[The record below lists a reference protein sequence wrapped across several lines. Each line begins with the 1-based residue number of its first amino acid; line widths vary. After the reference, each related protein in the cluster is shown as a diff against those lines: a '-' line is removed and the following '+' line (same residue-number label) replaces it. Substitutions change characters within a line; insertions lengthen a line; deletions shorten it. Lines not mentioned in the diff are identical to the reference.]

1 MRRGRGSRL
10 SRRQQDK
17 TAERWFALI
26 LLAIILCGGGAIWLS
41 TRPLALLPT
50 AVVLLVGGFFVS
62 RIVRRRKQARL
73 QAEEEG
79 RERVR
84 QLQAEMQEEAL
95 QREAEKRR
103 RIEAML
109 HPDRVRD
116 EIHYMS
122 GPEFERFMADLLRQ
136 KGYEVEETP
145 LSGDQGVDL
154 ILPDLDG
161 KRVVIQLKRWTGPV
175 GNKAI
180 QATFAGMA
188 HYQADEGWIITTSA
202 FTKSARELA
211 RSTSVRLIDK
221 DELTDW
227 LEGLREEEEGAP
239 DELPTFDKGSGGIAG
254 MGVGVDD
261 VLASVRGVVDL
272 SPHEALDEAQDFLTR
287 QGYGVTY
294 RTSTTLTVKRQVSD
308 NATGQESIFKLIVV
322 ALPQSGGGVRIKVRG
337 NDREAVRDHQAAW
350 LEWSETL
357 PKR

>member
-1 MRRGRGSRL
+1 L
-10 SRRQQDK
+10 NRRQQDE
-17 TAERWFALI
+17 AAAR
-26 LLAIILCGGGAIWLS
+26 G
-41 TRPLALLPT
+41 ALLLVVILAVLIGLVVVAGVASAYPQGT
-50 AVVLLVGGFFVS
+50 AVVLVVATFFVIL
-62 RIVRRRKQARL
+62 IVRRRKQARL

-79 RERVR
+79 RERAR
-84 QLQAEMQEEAL
+84 QLQAERQEEAL
-95 QREAEKRR
+95 QREAAKRR

-180 QATFAGMA
+180 QATFAGIA
-188 HYQADEGWIITTSA
+188 HYQADEGWIITTST

-211 RSTSVRLIDK
+211 RSTSVRLIDR

-227 LEGLREEEEGAP
+227 LEGLREEEEGTP
-239 DELPTFDKGSGGIAG
+239 D
-254 MGVGVDD
+254 
-261 VLASVRGVVDL
+261 
-272 SPHEALDEAQDFLTR
+272 
-287 QGYGVTY
+287 
-294 RTSTTLTVKRQVSD
+294 
-308 NATGQESIFKLIVV
+308 
-322 ALPQSGGGVRIKVRG
+322 
-337 NDREAVRDHQAAW
+337 
-350 LEWSETL
+350 
-357 PKR
+357 

>member
-1 MRRGRGSRL
+1 L
-10 SRRQQDK
+10 SRRQQNDLN
-17 TAERWFALI
+17 TGLGCLVLLIAGVAIVDPRAFVALV
-26 LLAIILCGGGAIWLS
+26 
-41 TRPLALLPT
+41 
-50 AVVLLVGGFFVS
+50 VVLVIAAFFGVLLNW
-62 RIVRRRKQARL
+62 RRKHDRL
-73 QAEEEG
+73 QAQEEF

-84 QLQAEMQEEAL
+84 QRQAELQEEAQ

-136 KGYEVEETP
+136 KGYQVEETP

-154 ILPDLDG
+154 VLPDLDG

-175 GNKAI
+175 GNNAI

-188 HYQADEGWIITTSA
+188 HYQADEGWIITTST

-227 LEGLREEEEGAP
+227 LEGLREEAEGAP
-239 DELPTFDKGSGGIAG
+239 DELPTFESGSGGIAG

-287 QGYGVTY
+287 QGYSVTY
-294 RTSTTLTVKRQVSD
+294 RTTTTLTVKRQVSD
-308 NATGQESIFKLIVV
+308 NATGQGSIFELIVI
-322 ALPQSGGGVRIKVRG
+322 ALPQSGGGIRIKVRG
-337 NDREAVRDHQAAW
+337 NDREAVRDQQAAW